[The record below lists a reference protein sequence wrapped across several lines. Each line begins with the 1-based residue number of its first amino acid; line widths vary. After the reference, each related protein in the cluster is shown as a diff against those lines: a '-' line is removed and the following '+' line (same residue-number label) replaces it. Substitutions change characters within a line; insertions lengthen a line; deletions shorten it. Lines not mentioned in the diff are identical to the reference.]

1 MYIALYDE
9 NRQHITNVDNVTYD
23 KTVRVYDLDSF
34 TAEGVSSE
42 DVNDARIVVVNDDAG
57 NYRYA
62 CFADTVTPDKN
73 KRTVKGLDFKTLW
86 DTEILLDY
94 TADGSFDGRLSAI
107 FTKIKTLVF
116 GGSDTTVGKIPVE
129 VVIPTDN
136 TDTTAVYGSYQ
147 GTYQLV
153 NAYSFLKC
161 YLKYY
166 EYNVESRYDIVNEK
180 IIFTFVKHT
189 TRITVNLSDFI

>member
-107 FTKIKTLVF
+107 FTKIKRWCLEARTQPSVKFPSKLL
-116 GGSDTTVGKIPVE
+116 SQPTT
-129 VVIPTDN
+129 PTQPRFM
-136 TDTTAVYGSYQ
+136 A
-147 GTYQLV
+147 
-153 NAYSFLKC
+153 
-161 YLKYY
+161 
-166 EYNVESRYDIVNEK
+166 
-180 IIFTFVKHT
+180 
-189 TRITVNLSDFI
+189 RIKARINS